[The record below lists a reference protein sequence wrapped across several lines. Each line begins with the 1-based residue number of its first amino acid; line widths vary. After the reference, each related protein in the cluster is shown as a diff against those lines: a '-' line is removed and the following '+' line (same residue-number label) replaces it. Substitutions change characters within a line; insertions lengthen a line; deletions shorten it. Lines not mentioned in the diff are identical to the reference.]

1 MTAMWALT
9 SCSGDK
15 PENDSVPVSGYTVS
29 FSLRNAAITRTT
41 TAGYD
46 REKAVNSSNIYAV
59 AFKADDGSYF
69 RTFALTESSGT
80 YTFDMGQAGAY
91 YLYVV
96 ANTTITDFADKV
108 YSDEAAFL
116 ADVESA
122 DPGAG
127 LAASTNFLMLSGRT
141 LADIDGDA
149 VTNLGAIQM
158 ERAAARID
166 IDASAI
172 TGIEITKVEVKNR
185 YTSTK
190 LARQGTDVSMTGLTK
205 EAAAKQYV
213 RGTGDGQVDAINN
226 TTALVDDDQWL
237 GVIYAYENCASG
249 TDPDEITVVEITH
262 TLGGVESVTSV
273 PFDNIPLK
281 RNYLYTVTLTT
292 PDPVDVQAISANI
305 KVIDWDEAT
314 ALKFSTLSDN
324 AKPSFTVTSA
334 HSTNQTTNPTIVRA
348 KRTENNTITLT
359 VTSGGAMGSDLTFE
373 GGVAGAD
380 DDYTLADYT
389 TANAGASPIALTGT
403 TYDATGRIVQT
414 YTISVPQALAQSM
427 VSTDYLRFHVSNQF
441 DDTQYQAFDIKSGY
455 AMTATLSTTSYVYD
469 GSARQPA
476 LATLTVTDD
485 NNVEQNILSQTST
498 YDIAYSDNTNA
509 GTGHVTVTTNNTSA
523 YEGATCTVDF
533 TINKAQPTLTLSPT
547 SLSVKYDGS
556 ASATKSITATL
567 SHGECDGQAPTTTW
581 DAGTYATI
589 GAPTSFSNTHVSTIS
604 VTGVAEQK
612 TAQTLTVTAPETDNY
627 LSASAT
633 CQIKVVNGVDATALN
648 LGDII
653 YDDGDVTANN
663 AYNSSKH
670 AIGVVVYKAASADAA
685 CEAGKACRNG
695 SGTVVGRV
703 LVMSLQD
710 VSGTQAWFTAN
721 NTDHDNTLFPNCSN
735 NTSTASGDYRGY
747 EKTRQMAAQTGEC
760 SGHTH
765 AAATAAWNYTPSNAT
780 STDYLEGS
788 TGWFLPSIGQWFKV
802 ANAMGVSSIPNA
814 GSWSG
819 AGSVATQLSTYIT
832 NAGGNASTLVGN
844 NAYWSSSEYGDTG
857 AQLVY
862 WYTGSSDGFYW
873 GSSSKSS
880 TYYVRPFLAY

>member
-1 MTAMWALT
+1 MTAIWALT
-9 SCSGDK
+9 SCSADQTVGDG
-15 PENDSVPVSGYTVS
+15 VPVDGYTVS
-29 FSLRNAAITRTT
+29 FSLRNAALTRTT
-41 TAGYD
+41 NTGYD
-46 REKAVNSSNIYAV
+46 REKAVSNIYAV
-59 AFKADDGSYF
+59 AFSAADGSYF
-69 RTFALTESSGT
+69 DTFALAESSGT
-80 YTFDMGQAGAY
+80 YSFDMGQAGAY
-91 YLYVV
+91 YIYVV
-96 ANTTITDFADKV
+96 ANTTIDGFATKD
-108 YSDEAAFL
+108 YADEATFL
-116 ADVESA
+116 ADIESA
-122 DPGAG
+122 DPGTD
-127 LAASTNFLMLSGRT
+127 LAASTNFLMLSKRT
-141 LADIDGDA
+141 LADVDGDA
-149 VTNLGAIQM
+149 VTDLGAIQM

-172 TGIEITKVEVKNR
+172 SGIEITKVVVKNR
-185 YTSTK
+185 YTTTK
-190 LARQGTDVSMTGLTK
+190 LARLGTDVDMTTVTK
-205 EAAAKQYV
+205 EATPKEYV
-213 RGTGDGQVDAINN
+213 RGNGAGQVDAISDGS
-226 TTALVDDDQWL
+226 ALVDDDQWQ
-237 GVIYAYENCASG
+237 GIIYTYENPVNS
-249 TDPDEITVVEITH
+249 TDADEITVVEITH

-273 PFDNIPLK
+273 PFYNMPLK
-281 RNYLYTVTLTT
+281 RNYLYTVTLTNASPT
-292 PDPVDVQAISANI
+292 VVQDIHANI
-305 KVIDWDEAT
+305 TVVDWDEST
-314 ALKFSTLSDN
+314 TLKFSTLSDS
-324 AKPSFTVTSA
+324 ATPSFTVTSA
-334 HSTNQTTNPTIVRA
+334 HSTNQADNPTLVRA
-348 KRTENNTITLT
+348 KRTQDNTIQLT
-359 VTSGGAMGSDLTFE
+359 VTSGGAMGSDLTYE
-373 GGVAGAD
+373 GGQVGAD
-380 DDYTLADYT
+380 NDYTLADYT
-389 TANAGASPIALTGT
+389 AANSAASPIALTST
-403 TYDATGRIVQT
+403 SYDADGHIVQT
-414 YTISVPQALAQSM
+414 YTISVPQTLALAMS
-427 VSTDYLRFHVSNQF
+427 SSDYLRFHVSNQF
-441 DDTQYQAFDIKSGY
+441 DDTHYQSFDVKSGY

-685 CEAGKACRNG
+685 CEAGKTCRNG

-735 NTSTASGDYRGY
+735 NTSTASSDYRGY
-747 EKTRQMAAQTGEC
+747 EKTKQMATQTGEC

-819 AGSVATQLSTYIT
+819 AGSVATTLSTYIT
-832 NAGGNASTLVGN
+832 NAGGNASTLVGSSR
-844 NAYWSSSEYGDTG
+844 YWSSSEYDDTD
-857 AQLVY
+857 AQSVY
-862 WYTGSSDGFYW
+862 WNAASSLGFYW
-873 GSSSKSS
+873 GYSGKSS